1 MDLKAVS
8 DEKLLGAFQENNIE
22 ALEEFYDRH
31 QGIAL
36 AVAYRVLEDR
46 ELAEDVLQEA
56 FLAVWRQAGGFNPER
71 GLVRAWFLSIVRHR
85 AIDVTRGR
93 SFAKER
99 ISLDEIAIETAYP
112 DAWQELSANLDA
124 EQVKQAVEAL
134 PSVQREAVML
144 AYFSGL
150 THREVA
156 DRTGVPLGTVK
167 GRMRLAMQKLRSL
180 LAEMEAGGSH

>member
-1 MDLKAVS
+1 MDLKTAS
-8 DEKLLGAFQENNIE
+8 DEKLLLAFQQNNIE

-46 ELAEDVLQEA
+46 QLAEDVLQEA
-56 FLAVWRQAGGFNPER
+56 FLAVWRQAGSFNPER
-71 GLVRAWFLSIVRHR
+71 GQVRAWFLSIVRHR
-85 AIDVTRGR
+85 AIDITRGR

-99 ISLDEIAIETAYP
+99 LSLDEISLEPQNP
-112 DAWQELSANLDA
+112 DAWQELSAKLDG
-124 EQVKQAVEAL
+124 EQIKGAVEAL
-134 PSVQREAVML
+134 PSAQREAVML

-150 THREVA
+150 THREIA

-180 LAEMEAGGSH
+180 LAEMDTGGPH